1 MDELNGWSPPAAIT
15 GTDVAVL
22 PMGICEFD
30 LFTGERLIH
39 VEHPVLVYEATFAET
54 LRIVGELAAGQ
65 VVLSHVE
72 EMDCISYDDLLRVE
86 AQLQGEGR
94 NIRFAWD
101 GMSVEV

>member
-1 MDELNGWSPPAAIT
+1 
-15 GTDVAVL
+15 
-22 PMGICEFD
+22 MGICEFD

-39 VEHPVLVYEATFAET
+39 EDHPVLVYEATFEET
-54 LRIVGELAAGQ
+54 LAIVAGLDAGR

-86 AQLQGEGR
+86 KRLQGDGR

-101 GMSVEV
+101 GMTIDV